1 MVELGDALSLYARF
15 ARARVRAQLQY
26 PASLALETIGMI
38 GGTFLDFV
46 AILILFANVPQL
58 AGWSVIEVGLLYGL
72 ATLSFS
78 LTDLVLGH
86 TDTQLADMIRTG
98 TFDLLLIRPRST
110 LLQLVLA
117 DFQLRRLGK
126 TAQGLAVLVIAL
138 SQLQISW
145 TFDRIALLIAAPF
158 VGAAIFGAIWIVAV
172 CSAFWTIEG
181 KEVGNAFTYG
191 GQALAQYPVN
201 IYERWLRNVLAF
213 VVPTA
218 FVAYFP
224 ALYILDKPDP
234 LGLPGPLRLL
244 SPVVAV
250 FALTLAIW
258 AWHAAVRRYRSAG
271 G

>member
-1 MVELGDALSLYARF
+1 MASALDAVVLYVRF
-15 ARARVRAQLQY
+15 IRARVRAQLQY
-26 PASLALETIGMI
+26 PTSLALETLGMV

-58 AGWSVIEVGLLYGL
+58 AGWSVFEVALLYAL

-86 TDTQLADMIRTG
+86 TDTQLSEMIRTG
-98 TFDLLLIRPRST
+98 YFDLLLVRPRSA
-110 LLQLVLA
+110 LLQLVWS

-126 TAQGLAVLVIAL
+126 TLQGVVVLALAL
-138 SQLQISW
+138 SQLHVAW
-145 TFDRIALLIAAPF
+145 TVDRAAMLVATPF
-158 VGAAIFGAIWIVAV
+158 VGAVIFGSIWLVTICA
-172 CSAFWTIEG
+172 AFWTVDG
-181 KEVGNAFTYG
+181 HEVGNAFTYG

-201 IYERWLRNVLAF
+201 IYERWLRQFLAF

-224 ALYILDKPDP
+224 ALFVLGKPDP
-234 LGLPGPLRLL
+234 LGLPAIVQVL
-244 SPVVAV
+244 SPIVAV
-250 FALTLAIW
+250 VTACVAVGVWRL
-258 AWHAAVRRYRSAG
+258 AVRHYRSAG